1 MKLISHEEAIQRALK
16 NPKFNIA
23 YKKICYHVDISI
35 VVYRARKN
43 QNYKDEEKWGDTW
56 KERGL
61 VWEGKSQEE
70 RAYQWMHDKFV
81 NWSLNK
87 DHSFPWLKMAGE
99 AMIGFIREKYLKD
112 SE

>member
-1 MKLISHEEAIQRALK
+1 MSDNK
-16 NPKFNIA
+16 NFEILDKSLPEYLPEFFIELE
-23 YKKICYHVDISI
+23 
-35 VVYRARKN
+35 N
-43 QNYKDEEKWGDTW
+43 QLWKDNERWGGTW

>member
-1 MKLISHEEAIQRALK
+1 LIHLAYGKEISMSNKK
-16 NPKFNIA
+16 NFEILDKHLPEYLLEFFIELE
-23 YKKICYHVDISI
+23 
-35 VVYRARKN
+35 N
-43 QNYKDEEKWGDTW
+43 QIYKDEEKWGDTW

-99 AMIGFIREKYLKD
+99 AMIGFIREKYLKN